1 MTASEQ
7 LLKVIWE
14 RLRLVRDPEMG
25 IDIVNLGL
33 IYNIQLQ
40 PATPSNPPSISEP
53 TQTPQVSSD
62 FKVAIEMTLT
72 SPTCPM
78 APQIFSNIHDVLGFL
93 PGIADVDIQ
102 LVWQPAWSKERISEA
117 GKMEL
122 GLL

>member
-7 LLKVIWE
+7 LLKVIWK
-14 RLRLVRDPEMG
+14 RLQLVRDPEVG

-33 IYNIQLQ
+33 VYNIQLQ
-40 PATPSNPPSISEP
+40 PVTPSNPPSVSGS
-53 TQTPQVSSD
+53 TQTPQTSSD

-93 PGIADVDIQ
+93 PGVADVDIQ
-102 LVWQPAWSKERISEA
+102 LVWQPAWSKERISEV